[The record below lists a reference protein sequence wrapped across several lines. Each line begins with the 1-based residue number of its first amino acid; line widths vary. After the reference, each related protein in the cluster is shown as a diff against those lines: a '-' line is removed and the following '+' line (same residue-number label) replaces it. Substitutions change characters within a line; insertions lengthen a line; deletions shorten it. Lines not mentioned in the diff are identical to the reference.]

1 MKIPSAALAKLK
13 QAAGEKNVLTD
24 EVSLSLYAYD
34 CSLSRTRPDALVNV
48 PDEKAVPRILRVLSE
63 YAIPFVPRASAT
75 NHAGSCTAL
84 NGGVILNLTG
94 LKRILKINTQEG
106 FAEAE
111 PGAVGGDLQDA
122 LAPLGFF
129 YAPDPASERVCTLGG
144 NLAQNASG
152 ARCMKYGGTIDHV
165 TEADFI
171 LPDGQ
176 KLHFSRQDGGP
187 DFIGLLA
194 GSEGTLGVI
203 TRMKVKILPASKH
216 IKTFLVTFP
225 SLADSV
231 QTVSDLAAQG
241 VIPRCVEAMDQITTR
256 AVEEFARAG
265 YPTDA
270 QALLILELDGTPAQ
284 IAGDEKQLEEICL
297 KNRALK
303 FIPAKNEAER
313 QKLWFGRR
321 AAYAAMAR
329 LAPNVMVGDG
339 TVPRSELPRAL
350 AKVRQILDDN
360 HIYASLLFHAG
371 DGNFHPQIVFDE
383 RNKPDAV
390 RVTRALKEILKACVD
405 CGGTISGEHGV
416 GVEKRSVM
424 AYQYDKPTLDLF
436 ALIKRAADPKNIA
449 NPLKLIPLA
458 YAEKAR
464 PQDPLPAAARELADK
479 IRARKDA
486 RVPCT
491 VTGANTRLKT
501 AAQNQLSACALN
513 RIIEID
519 KTNYT
524 VTAEAGV
531 TLAELARA
539 FKRENVYSVLPEG
552 GNGTLGGALASGCLP
567 GFYPHV
573 LGIEAILP
581 DGSYVRYGGKLMK
594 NAAGYQLTRLFA
606 GSQGTLGLV
615 TRLTFKIFAK
625 PVPKAPET
633 PFRHAPA
640 NALWRALKTRL
651 DPDDLFPPLTG
662 ESRD

>member
-1 MKIPSAALAKLK
+1 MKIPSAALKKLK
-13 QAAGEKNVLTD
+13 QVAGEENVLTD
-24 EVSLSLYAYD
+24 AISLSLYAYD
-34 CSLSRTRPDALVNV
+34 CSLSRTRPDVLINV
-48 PDEKAVPRILRVLSE
+48 PREEAVAPILHVLQE

-75 NHAGSCTAL
+75 NHAGSCAAL
-84 NGGVILNLTG
+84 NGGAVLNLTR
-94 LKRILKINTQEG
+94 LNRILQINTQEG
-106 FAEAE
+106 FAIVE
-111 PGAVGGDLQDA
+111 PGVVGGDLQDA
-122 LAPLGFF
+122 LTPLGFF

-165 TEADFI
+165 LEADFI
-171 LPDGQ
+171 LPDGRH
-176 KLHFSRQDGGP
+176 LHFSRQDGGP

-203 TRMKVKILPASKH
+203 TRMKVKILPAAKH

-225 SLADSV
+225 SLAHSV
-231 QTVSDLAAQG
+231 QTVSDLAAKG

-284 IAGDEKQLEEICL
+284 IASDEKQLEEICL
-297 KNRALK
+297 KNHALK

-350 AKVRQILDDN
+350 AKVRRILDDN
-360 HIYASLLFHAG
+360 NIYASLLFHAG

-390 RVTRALKEILKACVD
+390 RVTRALKEILQACVD

-416 GVEKRSVM
+416 GVEKRAVM

-436 ALIKRAADPKNIA
+436 THIKRAADPKNIA

-464 PQDPLPAAARELADK
+464 PQQPLSAAAQQLADN
-479 IRARKDA
+479 IRTRREA

-501 AAQNQLSACALN
+501 AAEHPLSARPLN
-513 RIIEID
+513 QILDID

-531 TLAELARA
+531 TLAELAQA
-539 FKRENVYSVLPEG
+539 LGRENVYSILPEK
-552 GNGTLGGALASGCLP
+552 GNGTLGGAFASGCLP

-573 LGIEAILP
+573 LGVEALLP

-594 NAAGYQLTRLFA
+594 NAAGYNLARLFA

-615 TRLTFKIFAK
+615 TQLTFKIFAK
-625 PVPKAPET
+625 PVPKAPEL
-633 PFRHAPA
+633 PFQPAPA
-640 NALWRALKTRL
+640 NALWRTVKAQL
-651 DPDDLFPPLTG
+651 DPEDLFPPLTG
-662 ESRD
+662 DARV